1 MRVTDRDAC
10 PFWFTGILREINDIK
25 AVHSSQAASPE
36 EQPQLQQ
43 EICIPL
49 PVKAVEFGQVLH
61 PVPVLPE
68 DMIPYDTIMQL
79 VYHEIMMNHGIK
91 ETYKQFKNLQR
102 PCKGMSDLAKLSH
115 PFTSMHSISFHSR
128 LIIFGY
134 YDMIGTLLVLFSIH
148 ASLFFLMDHGWK
160 WWDIMADLDQRH
172 AAQWPTG
179 PHLLQQSR
187 PLDHRSHGSSSRKQL
202 NYAKLK
208 GWKCE
213 K

>member
-61 PVPVLPE
+61 PVLPE

-115 PFTSMHSISFHSR
+115 PFTSMHCIYLYIIPFEIDHFWIWWVHCWSSFQFMLPFSFWWIMDEH
-128 LIIFGY
+128 G
-134 YDMIGTLLVLFSIH
+134 GT
-148 ASLFFLMDHGWK
+148 
-160 WWDIMADLDQRH
+160 
-172 AAQWPTG
+172 
-179 PHLLQQSR
+179 
-187 PLDHRSHGSSSRKQL
+187 
-202 NYAKLK
+202 
-208 GWKCE
+208 
-213 K
+213 